1 METKHCMDHS
11 SEPCNCALPLLC
23 LSIASPFFS
32 TISLLILKDRP
43 KMWAL
48 FPKDGGDLE
57 RCEAVATG
65 LRTVPLA
72 AQASGVNP
80 SSVPHW
86 EHAQDLFNTF
96 LL

>member
-1 METKHCMDHS
+1 
-11 SEPCNCALPLLC
+11 
-23 LSIASPFFS
+23 
-32 TISLLILKDRP
+32 
-43 KMWAL
+43 MWAL

-72 AQASGVNP
+72 AQALGVNP